1 MADQTILEEIA
12 QATRLREGPS
22 GVLAVLR
29 AVYRS
34 GTLRLQEAARQAR
47 LPLPVATAVRRELEK
62 AGLLERKHG
71 LSLTAEGRHFVEHDL
86 GLAQTTDVACPTC
99 AGRGMIIPQD
109 FQFLVEQFAEIVAR
123 APAADVSLDQAPCT
137 PETAICRALAML
149 QAGAL
154 EGKRVLLLGDDDSIS
169 IAIGLV
175 GRALARGDLTRGV
188 VALDVD
194 ERWLSF
200 LREAAGAEGLALDVV
215 RHDLRHRLPDSL
227 QGSFNV
233 VETDPPYTLEGARLF
248 LGRAAEAMAR
258 TAGGQCFL
266 SFAQWPAV
274 QQLQL
279 QEVFLDLGF
288 AAQAVRPG
296 FNRYSGAAV
305 LGNVSQ
311 LVELIHVKPAPA
323 AAADW
328 SGPLYTADVNPRVR
342 AYICADC
349 GSRTVLGENG
359 APDTVEALKTA
370 GCHVCGGRIFRRQAN
385 APPAGPPSRG

>member
-34 GTLRLQEAARQAR
+34 GSLRLQDAARQAR

-62 AGLLERKHG
+62 AGLVERKHG

-86 GLAQTTDVACPTC
+86 GLAQTTDVTCPTC
-99 AGRGMIIPQD
+99 AGLGMIIPHD
-109 FQFLVEQFAEIVAR
+109 LHYLVGQFAKIVAR
-123 APAADVSLDQAPCT
+123 APAADVSIDQAPCT
-137 PETAICRALAML
+137 PETAICRALLML

-154 EGKRVLLLGDDDSIS
+154 EGKRVLLLGDDDSVS

-175 GRALARGDLTRGV
+175 GRALVQGDLTRGV
-188 VALDVD
+188 VAVDVD

-200 LREAAGAEGLALDVV
+200 LREAAGAEGLSLMAV
-215 RHDLRHRLPDSL
+215 RHDLRRPLPDSL
-227 QGSFNV
+227 KGSFDV
-233 VETDPPYTLEGARLF
+233 VETDPPYTLEGVRLF
-248 LGRAAEAMAR
+248 LGRAAEAMTA

-266 SFAQWPAV
+266 SFAQWPPL

-279 QEVFLDLGF
+279 QEVFVDLGF
-288 AAQAVRPG
+288 AAQAVRPA
-296 FNRYSGAAV
+296 FNRYAGAAV
-305 LGNVSQ
+305 LGNVGQ
-311 LVELIHVKPAPA
+311 LVELVHVKPPMT

-328 SGPLYTADVNPRVR
+328 NGPLYTADVNPRIR

-349 GSRTVLGENG
+349 GTGTVLGQDG
-359 APDTVEALKTA
+359 APDTIEALKTA
-370 GCHVCGGRIFRRQAN
+370 GCRICGGRTFRRQAN
-385 APPAGPPSRG
+385 SPPAWPASRP